1 MPFTRPFSV
10 SNIPGT
16 TLAKQID
23 EEFRASKLELLERF
37 NATLFTDFTLDPLVL
52 KDEIIGKKTSKVLLI
67 PHNDFK
73 ERIGGPKRPEINEL
87 FTAIFEDTGT
97 MQASVVLPPGVTIT
111 KLELLVDR
119 AQIDTI
125 HWALDSLD
133 FDLTPSKAAVVTG
146 NYSTAGLGIID
157 SGAIAHVVQPDKY
170 YQITL
175 ETTSASNIDSFLF
188 YAARVTYDTPS
199 HLNTI

>member
-37 NATLFTDFTLDPLVL
+37 NATLFVDFAADPLVL
-52 KDEIIGKKTSKVLLI
+52 KDSLAGKVVGKQLLI

-111 KLELLVDR
+111 KVEFLVDR
-119 AQIDTI
+119 GQIDII
-125 HWALDSLD
+125 HWALDRLD
-133 FDLTPSKAAVVTG
+133 FDLTPSKTAISLG
-146 NYSTAGLGIID
+146 DFSTAGVQIID
-157 SGAIAHVVQPDKY
+157 SGAIAHVVQNNSY
-170 YQITL
+170 YQLTL
-175 ETTSASNIDSFLF
+175 ETTSSANVDSFLL
-188 YAARVTYDTPS
+188 YAARITYDTPS